1 MNYLKIIE
9 VASACEVKR
18 IQINQCE
25 AALGVKPGDDTW
37 IYLHGRIAELDKEKG
52 KLENQLRKLIEQ

>member
-9 VASACEVKR
+9 AAHACEVKR
-18 IQINQCE
+18 RQIEECI

-37 IYLHGRIAELDKEKG
+37 LYLHERIDKLVEEKEKLDT
-52 KLENQLRKLIEQ
+52 KLRKLIEQ